1 MKAHST
7 IAPTDLKK
15 AIALV
20 IATGLVTTAAVAF
33 VRLKSLQVEAGYR
46 VHDLRM
52 RLVALDQQRAAL
64 EVERAAL
71 ARPQRIAHLA
81 RTELGLVHVDAA
93 LATDPRARTVTSD
106 DAPRTTPGATT
117 TTTATTTTA
126 TTTTATT
133 TTATTTTMDHGRQP

>member
-1 MKAHST
+1 MNVHST

-20 IATGLVTTAAVAF
+20 VASGLVTTAAVVF

-52 RLVALDQQRAAL
+52 RLVTLDQQRAAL

-93 LATDPRARTVTSD
+93 LAAAPLARAAIDDEPPRS
-106 DAPRTTPGATT
+106 ATT
-117 TTTATTTTA
+117 TLTPV
-126 TTTTATT
+126 
-133 TTATTTTMDHGRQP
+133 RSEP